1 MNTMT
6 ITEIIKSIKSGK
18 PFKATA
24 DDQSFSIKIDRY
36 VPYICTA
43 IHNGSNIRSGL
54 SNKIA
59 LDDYERWYEED
70 PHTADFIASM
80 PITLVGNDSRYEY
93 ELNRKEP
100 VYDEAWGK
108 QVWKKPLSKKELKVS
123 AQKHENYYKVTH
135 ALIEKLEDLF
145 GASLVYDVHSYNHQR
160 WDRDVPVFN
169 IGVEKID
176 TKKYAKYINNWKE
189 ELEQIELTG
198 ITVKAE
204 LNDVFYGRGYNLEY
218 ITKNFNNTLVLATE
232 ISKIY
237 CDEKTGEIYPQVI
250 KNIQARFK
258 KAILNNANL
267 YVNDL
272 TNWKYNDKNMLL
284 DNSITKTIQKI
295 DNHLYRLLKSFEML
309 TYINPINVNSEKA
322 RFFKSKF
329 TVNPNFKYKPIKINP
344 YELTKSLHS
353 IDTTQIEDIT
363 IRHLYESVITGC
375 IDKINLLSS
384 IGTDK
389 FLYNSLRY
397 FGRPNK
403 VDIRNAEYILLLP
416 EIKEENIRGQR
427 FGVDKAKEIFEEAF
441 ENYGFK
447 GKIKVDKKSL
457 STVMVINSTK
467 TVVLK
472 DGATFSQ
479 NELQY
484 LAEHEIGVHMVTT
497 MNATNNKLKI
507 FSVGLPI
514 NTRTGEG
521 MAVLSE
527 YLSGNF
533 TMNRLRELAL
543 RVVAVDL
550 MCNGS
555 DFKECFNSLVQDY
568 KIEHNRAY
576 NLVTRVYRGG
586 GFTKDYLYLNGFSQL
601 FKFWQDGND
610 LTPLLVGKTSIGFYN
625 TIVEMID
632 RNLIEKPQFIT
643 KSFAKPRTEL
653 NNELF
658 DYILSGLK

>member
-1 MNTMT
+1 MT

-218 ITKNFNNTLVLATE
+218 ISKNFNNTLVLATE

>member
-1 MNTMT
+1 MT

-284 DNSITKTIQKI
+284 ENSITKTIQKI

-416 EIKEENIRGQR
+416 EIKEENIRGQK

>member
-1 MNTMT
+1 MT
-6 ITEIIKSIKSGK
+6 ITEIIKAIESGK

-24 DDQSFSIKIDRY
+24 DDKSFSIKIDRY

-43 IHNGSNIRSGL
+43 IHNGSNIRSEL

-108 QVWKKPLSKKELKVS
+108 QVWKRPLSKRELKIS

-135 ALIEKLEDLF
+135 ALVEKLEDMF
-145 GASLVYDVHSYNHQR
+145 GASLVYDVHSYNHKR

-176 TKKYAKYINNWKE
+176 NEKYAKYINNWKE
-189 ELEQIELTG
+189 ELEQIELKD
-198 ITVKAE
+198 IIVKAE
-204 LNDVFYGRGYNLEY
+204 LNDVFYGRGYNVEY
-218 ITKNFNNTLVLATE
+218 ITNNFNNTLVLATE

-272 TNWKYNDKNMLL
+272 TNWKHNDKNMLL

-295 DNHLYRLLKSFEML
+295 DNQLYRLLKNFEML
-309 TYINPINVNSEKA
+309 TYINPINVKSEKV

-344 YELTKSLHS
+344 YELTKSLHA
-353 IDTTQIEDIT
+353 IDTTKIDDIT
-363 IRHLYESVITGC
+363 IRHLYESVVTGC

-403 VDIRNAEYILLLP
+403 IDIRNAEYVLLLP
-416 EIKEENIRGQR
+416 EIKEENIRAQR
-427 FGVDKAKEIFEEAF
+427 FGVDKAKQVFQESFES
-441 ENYGFK
+441 YGFK

-457 STVMVINSTK
+457 STVMVVNSTK

-479 NELQY
+479 NELRY

-507 FSVGLPI
+507 FSVGLPL
-514 NTRTGEG
+514 NTLTGEG

-550 MCNGS
+550 MCDGS
-555 DFKECFNSLVQDY
+555 DFKECFNTLIQDY
-568 KIEHNRAY
+568 KVEQNRAY

-586 GFTKDYLYLNGFSQL
+586 GFTKDYLYLNGFSKL

-643 KSFAKPRTEL
+643 KSFEKPRTEL